1 MHKNQLVC
9 VCVCVCVCTCA
20 YVCMHTWVQA
30 WMCACMHVYMH
41 ACVWACI
48 YMSVHMYTCASSCK
62 LFPPPFKNFFLLPSF
77 DGSST
82 FAKVPCF
89 VHLTL
94 FTTGLPVSK
103 TDRLLPWYAIF
114 PSHSPGCLEQ
124 DAFPSFSE
132 VRLPPPHFPPIFFRI
147 STCIQNLDSFLFS
160 LSFTSYYL
168 QVI

>member
-9 VCVCVCVCTCA
+9 VCVFVFVFA
-20 YVCMHTWVQA
+20 HVH
-30 WMCACMHVYMH
+30 MCACIRECKHECVHACMCTCMH
-41 ACVWACI
+41 ACGHASTCLCI
-48 YMSVHMYTCASSCK
+48 CTHVQVLANYSPPPP
-62 LFPPPFKNFFLLPSF
+62 PPPFKNYFLLPSF

-89 VHLTL
+89 FHLTL

-132 VRLPPPHFPPIFFRI
+132 VRLPPPHFPPH
-147 STCIQNLDSFLFS
+147 LFQDIHLYS
-160 LSFTSYYL
+160 KS
-168 QVI
+168 